1 MKNRIFK
8 KCLITGITGSGGSYL
23 AEYIKKKDKKI
34 KIIGTTRK
42 KNSKICKNL
51 KKISKIK
58 QLNLLNFLKLKKF
71 LINSKPDLIFHIASY
86 ADVENHFFKIKVIN
100 NNNKITKFT

>member
-23 AEYIKKKDKKI
+23 AEHLKKKDKKI
-34 KIIGTTRK
+34 KITGTTRK
-42 KNSKICKNL
+42 KIKDINKNL

-58 QLNLLNFLKLKKF
+58 
-71 LINSKPDLIFHIASY
+71 
-86 ADVENHFFKIKVIN
+86 
-100 NNNKITKFT
+100 FT